1 MAGFEHALR
10 HVFFTL
16 VEPLIKTRVK
26 MLLFSN
32 SSLYRCR
39 LYVCLHVWCMS
50 EYVLFLVQVQ
60 SIFSCGMS

>member
-1 MAGFEHALR
+1 MRLAMAGFEHALR

-16 VEPLIKTRVK
+16 VEPLIKTGVK

-39 LYVCLHVWCMS
+39 LYVCLHMWCMS
-50 EYVLFLVQVQ
+50 KYVLFLVQV
-60 SIFSCGMS
+60 